1 VGSKNS
7 DGRKTMEKEQGTPT
21 TGMKKQTAPSP
32 SKDNVL
38 VALVKTL
45 LNWNYLKSG
54 IKKDF

>member
-1 VGSKNS
+1 
-7 DGRKTMEKEQGTPT
+7 MEKEQSTPT
-21 TGMKKQTAPSP
+21 ADRGKQTAPAP
-32 SKDNVL
+32 AKDNVL

>member
-1 VGSKNS
+1 M
-7 DGRKTMEKEQGTPT
+7 DKEQSKPT
-21 TGMKKQTAPSP
+21 AGMEKQTAPAP

-38 VALVKTL
+38 VTLVKSL